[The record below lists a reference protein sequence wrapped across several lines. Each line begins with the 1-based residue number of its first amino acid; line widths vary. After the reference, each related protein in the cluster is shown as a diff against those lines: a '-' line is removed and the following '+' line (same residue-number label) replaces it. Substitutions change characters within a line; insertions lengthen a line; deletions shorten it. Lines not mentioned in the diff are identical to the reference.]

1 MSDWVFWLGI
11 GASIIL
17 ALPAALFIKRW
28 PWTVQSKAL
37 TKAFFLW
44 FFATSPVFAAIIM
57 SQGQVGTEAEQV
69 KEGVLKQVSFTEAF
83 VYTASFVSPILYML
97 FDFLH
102 KLSGLKTIREL
113 KQLLHNMR
121 GMPWIILSAL
131 ILLGVTLLAYGN
143 AKSNPDTFS
152 TTLVARA
159 LTDKGWM
166 VYLVSLLIWY
176 CVILWEQ
183 DPEFSFERQEK
194 KKASNFADEFA
205 KRKAQEQ

>member
-1 MSDWVFWLGI
+1 MSDWVFWI
-11 GASIIL
+11 GLIASVIL
-17 ALPAALFIKRW
+17 ATPAAFFIKRF
-28 PWTVQSKAL
+28 PREVQLKAL

-57 SQGQVGTEAEQV
+57 SQAQAGSEAEQV
-69 KEGVLKQVSFTEAF
+69 KAGFLEGVSFTEAF
-83 VYTASFVSPILYML
+83 VYTAAFVSPVLYML

-121 GMPWIILSAL
+121 GMPWIILSSL

-143 AKSNPDTFS
+143 AKSNPDTFA

-166 VYLVSLLIWY
+166 VYIVSLLIWY

-194 KKASNFADEFA
+194 KKTSNFADEFA

>member
-1 MSDWVFWLGI
+1 MSDYVFWVGI
-11 GASIIL
+11 VASIGL
-17 ALPAALFIKRW
+17 ALPAAFFIKRF
-28 PWTVQSKAL
+28 PWEVQSKAL

-57 SQGQVGTEAEQV
+57 TQTQAGSEAAQV
-69 KEGVLKQVSFTEAF
+69 KAGFLEGVSFTEAF

-102 KLSGLKTIREL
+102 KLKGLKSLREL
-113 KQLLHNMR
+113 KKLLHNMR

-194 KKASNFADEFA
+194 KKTTNFADEFA